1 MKRVFLHF
9 CLLFVLGAPAVAGE
23 ADVPYT
29 SESIDKGRAL
39 YASLCTEC
47 HGRDGK
53 SLVDVISDATDLTE
67 PDLYRNGT
75 SDAAID
81 QSIRDGAGSGMP
93 PFGSRLKGE
102 DDVGHLRN
110 FIKSLWPEARRPT
123 VAN

>member
-1 MKRVFLHF
+1 MKPIHLYVT
-9 CLLFVLGAPAVAGE
+9 LLLVVAGPAMAE
-23 ADVPYT
+23 EPAVPYT
-29 SESIDKGRAL
+29 RKSIDKGRAL
-39 YASLCTEC
+39 YTNLCTEC

-67 PDLYRNGT
+67 PDLYRNGS

-93 PFGSRLKGE
+93 PYGSHLKSG

-110 FIKSLWPEARRPT
+110 FIKSLWPESRRPPL
-123 VAN
+123 AD

>member
-1 MKRVFLHF
+1 MKRIFLHF
-9 CLLFVLGAPAVAGE
+9 GLLLVMVSPAVVGE
-23 ADVPYT
+23 TEVPYT

-39 YASLCTEC
+39 YTNLCTEC

-67 PDLYRNGT
+67 PDLYRNGS

-93 PFGSRLKGE
+93 PFGSHLKDG

-110 FIKSLWPEARRPT
+110 FIKSLWPEARRPP

>member
-1 MKRVFLHF
+1 MKPIYLYFT
-9 CLLFVLGAPAVAGE
+9 LLLVVAGPAMAGE
-23 ADVPYT
+23 PAVPYT
-29 SESIDKGRAL
+29 RESIEKGRAL
-39 YASLCTEC
+39 YANLCTEC

-67 PDLYRNGT
+67 PDLYRNGS

-93 PFGSRLKGE
+93 PYGSRLKSG

-110 FIKSLWPEARRPT
+110 FIKSLWPEARHPPL
-123 VAN
+123 AD